1 MILFRYTTTSPI
13 NLEGNDID
21 FKQFQPTR
29 PGYTDVTIKATATR
43 PLIGPQRR
51 PAPKRPPVVIE
62 NRPVSYN
69 ISKKKKKSIFIS
81 QKTHF
86 FDIFK
91 VQKNIFLLFQKT
103 AINGTKEKF

>member
-1 MILFRYTTTSPI
+1 MFRYTTTSPI

-69 ISKKKKKSIFIS
+69 ISKKKKIHFHKSKNTFFR
-81 QKTHF
+81 HF
-86 FDIFK
+86 
-91 VQKNIFLLFQKT
+91 
-103 AINGTKEKF
+103 

>member
-69 ISKKKKKSIFIS
+69 I
-81 QKTHF
+81 
-86 FDIFK
+86 
-91 VQKNIFLLFQKT
+91 QKNIHFHKSKNTF
-103 AINGTKEKF
+103 F

>member
-1 MILFRYTTTSPI
+1 MFRYTTTSPI

-69 ISKKKKKSIFIS
+69 IKKKSIFIS

-91 VQKNIFLLFQKT
+91 NIFCQFK
-103 AINGTKEKF
+103 NGNKWHQRKILKCNFWD

>member
-1 MILFRYTTTSPI
+1 MFRYTTTSPI

-69 ISKKKKKSIFIS
+69 IKKKKIHFHKS
-81 QKTHF
+81 KNTF
-86 FDIFK
+86 F
-91 VQKNIFLLFQKT
+91 
-103 AINGTKEKF
+103 